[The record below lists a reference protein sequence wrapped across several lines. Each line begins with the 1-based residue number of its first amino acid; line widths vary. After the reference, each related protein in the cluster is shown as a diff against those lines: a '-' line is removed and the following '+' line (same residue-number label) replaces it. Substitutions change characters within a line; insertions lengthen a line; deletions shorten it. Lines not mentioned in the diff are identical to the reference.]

1 MASSKIAWGMEV
13 GADAIRAIRLER
25 DGDAVSVTDFAVIP
39 HKKVLTTP
47 DLDQNEMIRLGL
59 GQFIAQK
66 TIEGERLVMSVPGH
80 AAFARFAK
88 LPPVE
93 QKKIP
98 DIVKFEAV
106 QQIPFPIDQVEW
118 DYQTFTSKDSP
129 DVEVGIFAITRE
141 RVSQRLSL
149 YAELGIQPEVLTLSP
164 VAVYN
169 AMAYDLQLVREDG
182 GEHKPLVFVD
192 IGTSATDLIVADQ
205 GRCWI
210 RTFPLGGTHFTD
222 AVAEAFKLSYTK
234 ADKLKQESATSKYA
248 KQIMQAMRPVFSDL
262 LQEVQRSLGY
272 YQSLHRETRLETII
286 GVGSTFKIPGLR
298 KFLGQQLQMDV
309 LRLDEFKRVRVEGRD
324 AAEFSAHTVN
334 LATAYG
340 LALQGVGL
348 AGIAVN
354 LAPVTSLREQLWKG
368 KTKWF
373 AGIAA
378 TAVLASG
385 AMFIRPYLDASG
397 RAPGGVPTEV
407 TQAIN
412 EGGRY
417 KREYQTLEGQSSVG
431 PIAESMRVL
440 TEDRGVWSFLLHDA
454 MSALRAADPQ
464 PVLLGDDPEA
474 AIRIPAGERNLVL
487 LRDLRGRYNGFADG
501 KRRIDVTMEVEF
513 TNAGRER
520 FLNDRVAAW
529 LREQAR
535 RERPDVPFRIDESS
549 VSVNTARMVTVR
561 VTEEGTT
568 AAAPGTPASPGL
580 PAGGAPGGGYRPPPP
595 SDGGQI
601 QPPSG
606 PSLGGGGGG
615 TGMGG
620 WKPPS
625 RRTPDEQLAPPGSDL
640 AVGGGGGQGATGGT
654 QTGGGIG
661 FPSAPPGGVG
671 LPPGT
676 SPGGDA
682 RQQDLDKIAPIP
694 SAPRLLKPGDEVHRA
709 WITFSVELIGPS
721 KPAAAGETGTTA

>member
-1 MASSKIAWGMEV
+1 MAREALASPASKEITLDMASSKIAWGMEI

-47 DLDQNEMIRLGL
+47 DLDQDEMIRLGL

-66 TIEGERLVMSVPGH
+66 TLEGERLVISVPGH

-88 LPPVE
+88 LPPVD

-118 DYQTFTSKDSP
+118 DYQTFSSKDSP

-141 RVSQRLSL
+141 RVNQRLAL
-149 YAELGIQPEVLTLSP
+149 YGELGIQPEVLTLSP

-169 AMAYDLQLVREDG
+169 AMAYDLQLLGPDG
-182 GEHKPLVFVD
+182 THGGGDHKPLVFID
-192 IGTSATDLIVADQ
+192 IGTSATDIIIADQ

-272 YQSLHRETRLETII
+272 YQSLHRESRLETII
-286 GVGSTFKIPGLR
+286 GIGSTFKIPGLR
-298 KFLGQQLQMDV
+298 KFLGQQLQTDV
-309 LRLDEFKRVRVEGRD
+309 LRLDEFKRIRVEGRD
-324 AAEFSAHTVN
+324 AAEFAAHTVN

-354 LAPVTSLREQLWKG
+354 LAPVTSLREQMWKS

-378 TAVLASG
+378 TVVLASG
-385 AMFIRPYLDASG
+385 AMFIRPYLDSTSM
-397 RAPGGVPTEV
+397 APGGVPSAV
-407 TQAIN
+407 TDVVSRGN
-412 EGGRY
+412 SL
-417 KREYQTLEGQSSVG
+417 KKEYQALESQSSVG
-431 PIAESMRVL
+431 SVAENLRQL
-440 TEDRGVWSFLLHDA
+440 TDDRDVWPLLLQDA
-454 MSALRAADPQ
+454 VAALRAAEPQ
-464 PVLLGDDPEA
+464 PPLLGGDPA
-474 AIRIPAGERNLVL
+474 AAMKIPAGERNLVG
-487 LRDLRGRYNGFADG
+487 LRNLDARYNGFADG

-513 TNAGRER
+513 TNAGREK
-520 FLNDRVAAW
+520 FLNDKVANW
-529 LREQAR
+529 LRDTAR
-535 RERPDVPFRIDESS
+535 EARPDVPYRIDPDSI
-549 VSVNTARMVTVR
+549 SVNTSRMVTIR
-561 VTEEGTT
+561 V
-568 AAAPGTPASPGL
+568 AD
-580 PAGGAPGGGYRPPPP
+580 
-595 SDGGQI
+595 DG
-601 QPPSG
+601 SV
-606 PSLGGGGGG
+606 GG
-615 TGMGG
+615 TGGAARRRG
-620 WKPPS
+620 DRSTGIRAWS
-625 RRTPDEQLAPPGSDL
+625 RRRWWGRRRRHGQPRWATSAARSSGVRPRRRAGRHRHGARWP
-640 AVGGGGGQGATGGT
+640 AHRTGQGRAHSRT
-654 QTGGGIG
+654 
-661 FPSAPPGGVG
+661 AA
-671 LPPGT
+671 
-676 SPGGDA
+676 DA
-682 RQQDLDKIAPIP
+682 QAR
-694 SAPRLLKPGDEVHRA
+694 R
-709 WITFSVELIGPS
+709 
-721 KPAAAGETGTTA
+721 

>member
-1 MASSKIAWGMEV
+1 MEV

-25 DGDAVSVTDFAVIP
+25 DGDSVSVTDFAVIP

-59 GQFIAQK
+59 GQFVAQK
-66 TIEGERLVMSVPGH
+66 SLEGERLLMSVPGH

-88 LPPVE
+88 LPPVD

-118 DYQTFTSKDSP
+118 DYQTFVSKDSP

-149 YAELGIQPEVLTLSP
+149 YGELGIQPEVLTLSP

-169 AMAYDLQLVREDG
+169 AMAYDLGLE

-222 AVAEAFKLSYTK
+222 AVAEAFKLSYGK

-272 YQSLHRETRLETII
+272 YQSLHRERTLETII

-309 LRLDEFKRVRVEGRD
+309 LRLDEFKRIRLDGRD

-340 LALQGVGL
+340 LALQGLGL
-348 AGIAVN
+348 APISVN
-354 LAPVTSLREQLWKG
+354 LAPVNALREKLWKG

-385 AMFIRPYLDASG
+385 AMFIRPYLDASSLQH
-397 RAPGGVPTEV
+397 GGVPSVV
-407 TQAIN
+407 TDVTRRGDQL
-412 EGGRY
+412 
-417 KREYQTLEGQSSVG
+417 KREYQTLESQSAISTTAETLRGLADDRSVW
-431 PIAESMRVL
+431 
-440 TEDRGVWSFLLHDA
+440 TYLLHDA
-454 MSALRAADPQ
+454 MGALLAAQPQ
-464 PVLLGDDPEA
+464 PALLGDDPA
-474 AIRIPAGERNLVL
+474 AVLAIPAGERNLVQ
-487 LRDLRGRYNGFADG
+487 LRDLQGSYDFADG
-501 KRRIDVTMEVEF
+501 KRRIDVVMEVEF
-513 TNAGRER
+513 TNVGRER
-520 FLNDRVAAW
+520 FLNDRVATW
-529 LREQAR
+529 LRETAR
-535 RERPDVPFRIDESS
+535 QERPDVPFRIDESS
-549 VSVNTARMVTVR
+549 ISINTARMVTVR
-561 VTEEGTT
+561 VPPDG
-568 AAAPGTPASPGL
+568 ASPD
-580 PAGGAPGGGYRPPPP
+580 AGGGAGGGPGGGAGAGPGGGPGAGPGGGFRPPPP
-595 SDGGQI
+595 RGGEELA
-601 QPPSG
+601 PPG
-606 PSLGGGGGG
+606 APSLGGGGGSRPPG
-615 TGMGG
+615 RREGG
-620 WKPPS
+620 G
-625 RRTPDEQLAPPGSDL
+625 DQIAPPGSDL
-640 AVGGGGGQGATGGT
+640 GPRGGRDAGSGGGTFAPGGGGSSGGLVP
-654 QTGGGIG
+654 
-661 FPSAPPGGVG
+661 PSAPVGDRPPGGGEAKTVE
-671 LPPGT
+671 
-676 SPGGDA
+676 
-682 RQQDLDKIAPIP
+682 LDKVAPIP
-694 SAPRLLKPGDEVHRA
+694 TPPKLLKPGDEIHRA
-709 WITFSVELIGPS
+709 WITFSVELIGPAR
-721 KPAAAGETGTTA
+721 PAAPVEESTSA